1 MMCLFFEGSFN
12 LASSRLNSAIRYAD
26 RREFLLQMTDALEGQ
41 RRLHDAKQ
49 LPFLILDGLL
59 VKIGVVVMMVMVMHD
74 HFNLA
79 LRRIGHCKAE

>member
-1 MMCLFFEGSFN
+1 MPAVVSTQASATLIAGS
-12 LASSRLNSAIRYAD
+12 
-26 RREFLLQMTDALEGQ
+26 FLLQMTDALEGQ

-59 VKIGVVVMMVMVMHD
+59 VKSGVVVMMVPMMAMVMHD
-74 HFNLA
+74 HYNLA

>member
-1 MMCLFFEGSFN
+1 
-12 LASSRLNSAIRYAD
+12 
-26 RREFLLQMTDALEGQ
+26 MTDALEGQ

-79 LRRIGHCKAE
+79 LRRIVHCKAE

>member
-1 MMCLFFEGSFN
+1 
-12 LASSRLNSAIRYAD
+12 
-26 RREFLLQMTDALEGQ
+26 MTDALEGQ

-59 VKIGVVVMMVMVMHD
+59 VKIGVVVMMVPMMVMAMHD
-74 HFNLA
+74 HYNLS